1 MLPMHFKTK
10 WGLSMNWLTTHMA
23 TVLEIILCAG
33 IIGWVL
39 YCWLKRSDD
48 PARLISK
55 WAVTAVMGG
64 ITGWVA
70 AKNSG
75 EGGGYGAAFIIG
87 ITCAICGI
95 VLGITWGSNI
105 ADLLGRPLGG
115 LYDGG
120 DAEVVPQPFYSI
132 AEAKRKQ
139 GKHLEAVAEL
149 RRQLAKFPGDFTGML
164 MLAEVEAEDLK
175 DLPGAQ
181 MTIERLLTEPN
192 QSPIN
197 LALALNRLADWQLK
211 HGQDPDS
218 ARETLQRII
227 GLFPET
233 EQAYLAGQRIAH
245 LSSAEMLA
253 EKAEPHRLKIGQY
266 EARVGLMQDS
276 SVLRPAVED
285 PAATASRLIQ
295 HLEQYPQDSE
305 AREGLAR
312 IYAGHYQRLDLAS
325 EQVEQLLAQPNVP
338 AKHSVHWLNLLADLQ
353 IKHAGDVAGARQALQ
368 RIVDLFPES
377 AAAETAKNR
386 MVHLQLELRA
396 RKASQVVK
404 LGSYEQNIGLKG
416 RPRLSG

>member
-1 MLPMHFKTK
+1 
-10 WGLSMNWLTTHMA
+10 MNWFTSNISTI
-23 TVLEIILCAG
+23 LEIILCAG

-39 YCWLKRSDD
+39 YRWLKKSDD

-55 WAVTAVMGG
+55 WAVTAIMGG
-64 ITGWVA
+64 VTAWVA
-70 AKNSG
+70 ASNSA
-75 EGGGYGAAFIIG
+75 GGGYGGAFIIG

-120 DAEVVPQPFYSI
+120 DAEVVPQPLYSI

-139 GKHLEAVAEL
+139 GKYLEAVAEL

-164 MLAEVEAEDLK
+164 MLAEVEAENLK

-181 MTIERLLTEPN
+181 LTIERLLTEPN
-192 QSPIN
+192 QSPVN
-197 LALALNRLADWQLK
+197 LALALNRLADWHLK
-211 HGQDPDS
+211 YGQDPDS
-218 ARETLQRII
+218 AREALQRILR
-227 GLFPET
+227 LFPET

-245 LSSAEMLA
+245 LSTAEMLA
-253 EKAEPHRLKIGQY
+253 EKSEPHRLKLGQY
-266 EARVGLMQDS
+266 EQRLGLLDDS
-276 SVLRPAVED
+276 SALKPPAED
-285 PAATASRLIQ
+285 PAATASFLVK
-295 HLEQYPQDSE
+295 HLEQHPQDSE
-305 AREGLAR
+305 ARENLAR
-312 IYAGHYQRLDLAS
+312 IYAAHYQRVDLAA
-325 EQVEQLLAQPNVP
+325 EQVEQLLVQPNVP
-338 AKHSVHWLNLLADLQ
+338 AKHAVHWLNLLADLQ
-353 IKHAGDVAGARQALQ
+353 IQHAGNVAGARQALQ
-368 RIVDLFPES
+368 RIVDLIPQS

-396 RKASQVVK
+396 RKESQVVK